1 MKKIIF
7 CVTNDLNHDQR
18 MHRIC
23 STLQDTG
30 YAIEL
35 VGRKLASSKELTKQ
49 NFAQYRLKCIFD
61 KGKLFYLEFN
71 IRLFFYLLNKKS
83 EAYVANDIDTVL
95 AVYFA
100 SVLKGKKRVFD
111 AHELFSEVPE
121 LDGRPI
127 ATAIWR
133 HVEKCFIPKF
143 KIKYTVSQS
152 IIDFFKEVYEQS
164 FELVRNVPILNK
176 EAIAYNHEQRPKII
190 LYQGAL
196 NDGRGLE
203 QMIEAMKGIH
213 SYVLHIAGT
222 GDLDEKLKAKVK
234 ELDLQKSVVFLGM
247 LSPNVLREE
256 TLKASIGI
264 NLLENKG
271 LSYYYSLANK
281 YFDYMHAG
289 IPCISMNFP
298 EYQNLN
304 QQYETAILIDELSS
318 EAIVEALFKLQDA
331 EYYKKIHDNC
341 LVAREIYNW
350 ENESK
355 KLIEIYSRLFY

>member
-23 STLQDTG
+23 GTLQDIG
-30 YAIEL
+30 YAVES
-35 VGRKLASSKELTKQ
+35 VGRKLAHSKVLNKQ
-49 NFAQYRLKCIFD
+49 NFSQHRLNCIFN

-71 IRLFFYLLNKKS
+71 IRLFFYLLKTNTD
-83 EAYVANDIDTVL
+83 AIVANDIDTIL

-133 HVEKCFIPKF
+133 RIEKSIIPRF
-143 KIKYTVSQS
+143 KVKYTVSQS
-152 IIDFFKEVYEQS
+152 IIDFFKEVYGQS
-164 FELVRNVPILNK
+164 FELIRNVPLLNK
-176 EAIAYNHEQRPKII
+176 EAIAFNHEQQPKII

-222 GDLDEKLKAKVK
+222 GDLDEQLKAKVK
-234 ELDLQKSVVFLGM
+234 ELHLQESVIFLGM
-247 LSPNVLREE
+247 LSPTVLHEE

-304 QQYETAILIDELSS
+304 TQYETAILIDELSS

-331 EYYKKIHDNC
+331 TYYKRLHDNC
-341 LVAREIYNW
+341 IVAREIINW

-355 KLIEIYSRLFY
+355 KLISIYNRLFD